1 MIQRVVSPLKLWIE
15 QLFTGKTMSAKQ
27 IFQMLG
33 PIFLDSSFIVIIS
46 ILNTA
51 LISSSGVAA
60 ISAVSMVDSVNMF
73 IVSIF
78 IAVATGGTV
87 IVAQYT
93 GKRDSENA
101 NRAASQSITAVVSAA
116 LVITIFIIV
125 FHQPILKGLFGQAEA
140 EVFNNARLFLI
151 GSALSFPFFALYQ
164 AVIGALRGVAETKAC
179 LFLSIILNISY
190 FLLNVLLVSVFDLG
204 VIGISIAYIV
214 ARGLGSIIAL
224 WYIVKKSQRLL
235 VPIKEIIHFN
245 WSLLKKIMFI
255 GLPFAAEQLFFNGGK
270 LLTQTFIVQLGT
282 LSITVNAIANSI
294 SMLFQVGG
302 STLSIAIVTIVGQ
315 CIGRREIADA
325 RKFVKGFLLLSTVFF
340 IVIEV
345 ILLLCFPFIIQI
357 YNPPQEIISEIWILI
372 VLISI
377 AQPLFWSIS
386 FILPAALR
394 AAGDSKFTSITAL
407 LSMWLFRV
415 GFGYLLGITFGMGVF
430 GVWLA
435 MVVEWGIRGILFMLR
450 YRTEHWYKHKLV

>member
-1 MIQRVVSPLKLWIE
+1 MKQLLIQPFQLLIE
-15 QLFTGKTMSAKQ
+15 RLFTGKTMTAKQ
-27 IFQMLG
+27 VFKMLG
-33 PIFLDSSFIVIIS
+33 PIFLDSSFIVLIS

-60 ISAVSMVDSVNMF
+60 ISAVSIVDSINMF

-78 IAVATGGTV
+78 IAIATGGTV

-93 GKRDSENA
+93 GKRDPAQA
-101 NRAASQSITAVVSAA
+101 NKAAAQAITTVVSTAII
-116 LVITIFIIV
+116 ITIIV
-125 FHQPILKGLFGQAEA
+125 ILFHNPILNGLFGQAEA
-140 EVFNNARLFLI
+140 EVFSNAKTFLI
-151 GSALSFPFFALYQ
+151 GSAISFPFFALYQ

-179 LFLSIILNISY
+179 LWLSILLNLVY
-190 FLLNVLLVSVFDLG
+190 FILNVLLVSVFELG

-214 ARGLGSIIAL
+214 ARGLGSAVAL
-224 WYIVKKSQRLL
+224 WYLVTKSHRLQ

-245 WSLLKKIMFI
+245 WSLLKKILFI

-270 LLTQTFIVQLGT
+270 LLTQTYIVQLGT
-282 LSITVNAIANSI
+282 LPVTVNAIAGSI

-315 CIGRREIADA
+315 CIGRREIGDA
-325 RKFVKGFLLLSTVFF
+325 RKYIKSFLLLSTAFF
-340 IVIEV
+340 IFIEI
-345 ILLLCFPFIIQI
+345 ILLLCYPLIIQM
-357 YNPPQEIISEIWILI
+357 YNPPEEIITDIWQLLL
-372 VLISI
+372 LISI

-415 GFGYLLGITFGMGVF
+415 IVGYILGITFGMGVF

-435 MVVEWGIRGILFMLR
+435 MVIEWGIRGLLFYYR